1 MVKVVWVSS
10 GNSPNA
16 RNHDQWERSGNASK
30 EFREQWERRSH
41 PTLNAGPTDRKHGH
55 KKIRSFRD
63 MAGYGTEN
71 AESQLDGVQDK

>member
-1 MVKVVWVSS
+1 MS
-10 GNSPNA
+10 
-16 RNHDQWERSGNASK
+16 SGNASK

-41 PTLNAGPTDRKHGH
+41 PTLKAGPTDRKHGH